1 MQTNASKLDGRLA
14 HVTGS
19 FSGIGFAL
27 ARGLGEA
34 GASPVLNGRN
44 SGKLRAL
51 MGATRTMAV
60 DIAALLLSGALK
72 MGADH
77 VIKRSDN
84 PQGLARFS
92 KQTLSVFIAS
102 LLFPWVLPIAV

>member
-1 MQTNASKLDGRLA
+1 MQTNASKLHERLA

-19 FSGIGFAL
+19 FSGNGFAL
-27 ARGLGEA
+27 ARGPGEA
-34 GASPVLNGRN
+34 GALLLLNGRN
-44 SGKLRAL
+44 GSRLRAL
-51 MGATRTMAV
+51 MGAAQIVAV
-60 DIAALLLSGALK
+60 NIAALLLASALK